1 MKLSNRITGLTD
13 GGSDGWDI
21 HYHARSMIAEGHP
34 VAMLTIG
41 EHDVGTDRSIL
52 EAMHAAALAG
62 HTGYTLFQGNANLRE
77 AIAKRVSDRTKL
89 ATAPENVLVV
99 PGGQAGLFVSHIATC
114 GDGGKALYID
124 PNYATYPGTIRAA
137 GAEPVAVM
145 ARPDRDFQ
153 PDPRDIAN
161 AAEDARCLLINTPNN
176 PTGVV
181 YNRRTI
187 EGIAS
192 VCRKNDM
199 WLISDEVYDTQV
211 WRGVHISPRTLAGM
225 AERTLVVGS
234 LSKSHAMTGSRIGW
248 VIGPEE
254 AIHHMGNLTTNT
266 TYGIPGYI
274 QEAGLFALGCGED
287 FEKKIAAPFRRRGK
301 MVVAMIKKQ
310 NLIKAVPSDGGM
322 YVMLDIKS
330 TGLSGRDFAAHLL
343 NERHVAV
350 MPGESFGQSASG
362 HVRVAL
368 TVADDILKNAVAS
381 LIEFATEFALVNSD
395 IKKRGVF

>member
-1 MKLSNRITGLTD
+1 MILSNRITGLTD

-21 HYHARSMIAEGHP
+21 YYQARNMIAEGHS

-41 EHDVGTDRSIL
+41 EHDIGTDKSIL
-52 EAMHAAALAG
+52 DAMHAAALAG
-62 HTGYTLFQGNANLRE
+62 HTGYTSFQGNANLRK
-77 AIAKRVSDRTKL
+77 AIAKRVSERTGL
-89 ATAPENVLVV
+89 ATMPENVLVV
-99 PGGQAGLFVSHIATC
+99 PGGQSGLFVSHIATC

-145 ARPDRDFQ
+145 ARADRDFQ
-153 PDPRDIAN
+153 PDPHDIGN
-161 AAEDARCLLINTPNN
+161 AAEDALCLLINTPNN

-181 YNRRTI
+181 YNRQTI
-187 EGIAS
+187 EGIAT
-192 VCRKNDM
+192 VCREKDI
-199 WLISDEVYDTQV
+199 WLVSDEVYDTQI
-211 WRGVHISPRTLAGM
+211 WRGSHISPRTLEGM
-225 AERTLVVGS
+225 AERTLVIGS

-254 AIHHMGNLTTNT
+254 VIYHMGNLTTNT

-287 FEKKIAAPFRRRGK
+287 FEKKIAAPFERRGK
-301 MVVAMIKKQ
+301 MVIDMIKKQ

-330 TGLSGRDFAAHLL
+330 TGLSGRDFAAQLL
-343 NERHVAV
+343 NDRHVAV
-350 MPGESFGQSASG
+350 MPGESFGLSASG

-368 TVADDILKNAVAS
+368 TVADDVLENAVAS
-381 LIEFATEFALVNSD
+381 LIEFSTELALVNSNRE
-395 IKKRGVF
+395 K